1 MPYKK
6 YNSSN
11 NAFAQLNLPLADTDT
26 TCVLKWKYWRFP
38 TSNFIIKI
46 THTAAGIV
54 TARENIYVTTR
65 TGATCTGLVRAY
77 EPVPIDDNATTNIQ
91 QALNFSADDIVE
103 VVVSSEFMKDM
114 QEEIDAKLAKSG
126 WLRTGFWANKHIV
139 LNRTTGLEESKNV
152 TDSTWVISTD
162 KIRIQKVSWD
172 FEDATMSQLQWAIA
186 WLTSEYILWWS
197 IASNE
202 SVYLSNL
209 TKYRNATTP
218 LAAIGQTVAKTTFRM
233 FSSWNSEQRFIFYFT
248 KTWTPQDL
256 TFRIETD
263 DWSWNASWT
272 LVNANAVLVTAMASI
287 TSDEIYEIV
296 LPASFNLWAAWTP
309 IHFVFW
315 QGSQYV
321 NASNY
326 LSIWINDE
334 VCVVHDRVT
343 NTWSNLSMSRAIT
356 GGAGT
361 TTNATWS
368 TQVDCIADCQLVSI
382 NNWHQTP
389 TVTLFEVFNVT
400 DNVSLY
406 KDPTTQSGV
415 TLREP
420 VQLKNGKRYELRYT
434 FSWTLNNISWFT
446 SQVDTAHLQWVSAA
460 WWNNILWVTT
470 RTATFTPNAAILSQ
484 YISKA
489 IATTAIKAAVYALVP
504 SASSPWS
511 YPSIKK
517 DWYLTGF
524 SSLVKGATYYLSNTG
539 VISTTAWT
547 VSKVI
552 WVAINSTTIR
562 IDSAINIS

>member
-126 WLRTGFWANKHIV
+126 WLREWFWANKHIV

-152 TDSTWVISTD
+152 TDSAWVISTD

-197 IASNE
+197 VASNE
-202 SVYLSNL
+202 SVYISNL
-209 TKYRNATTP
+209 KKYRNATTP

-233 FSSWNSEQRFIFYFT
+233 FSSWNTEQRFTFYFT

-272 LVNANAVLVTAMASI
+272 LVNANAVLVTAIASI
-287 TSDEIYEIV
+287 TSNEIYEIV

-321 NASNY
+321 NASDY
-326 LSIWINDE
+326 LSIWIEDE
-334 VCVVHDRVT
+334 VCIAHDKVT
-343 NTWSNLSMSRAIT
+343 NTWANQSATRTIWST
-356 GGAGT
+356 AGT
-361 TTNATWS
+361 TTNPVCS
-368 TQVDCIADCQLVSI
+368 QIIDCIADVQLVSLWFSDSI
-382 NNWHQTP
+382 S
-389 TVTLFEVFNVT
+389 LLEIYNVT
-400 DNVSLY
+400 DWNTLLY
-406 KDPTTQSGV
+406 RNPTTRSWY
-415 TLREP
+415 TLPEP
-420 VQLKNGKRYELRYT
+420 VQLKSWKRYNIAYT
-434 FSWTLNNISWFT
+434 AVWTVTNVTGYT
-446 SQVDTAHLQWVSAA
+446 SQVNSSQIQWVS
-460 WWNNILWVTT
+460 WWNGWWLVNIVT